1 MGKDPWFEEIP
12 KVELHIHLEGA
23 IPHEC
28 MWELV
33 KKYGGNK
40 EVSSI
45 QELKEKFVFS
55 DFSHFINTWVWKN
68 NFLREYDD
76 FELISKEVADD
87 MASQNIIYAEIF
99 YSPPDFRKH
108 GLDTQKLTQA
118 IRRGLGKNP
127 NIQIGLIPDLVR
139 DFGGKSAAITLDE
152 IKEVMD
158 FGIVG
163 IGLGGSED
171 EFPPKEFQ
179 NVFSTARNI
188 GLRTTVH
195 AGEASGPNSVWEAI
209 KYLNPDRIGHG
220 TRAIE
225 DHDLVDYLLENDLPI
240 EMCPISNI
248 RTGIV
253 ENISN
258 HPIKTFFKKGM
269 MVTVNTDDPKM
280 FGNSLAQ
287 EYYLLVEKLS
297 FTKEDIKK
305 IILNGVK
312 ASWMSNSKKQAMM
325 KRFIEHPLW

>member
-1 MGKDPWFEEIP
+1 M
-12 KVELHIHLEGA
+12 
-23 IPHEC
+23 
-28 MWELV
+28 
-33 KKYGGNK
+33 
-40 EVSSI
+40 
-45 QELKEKFVFS
+45 
-55 DFSHFINTWVWKN
+55 
-68 NFLREYDD
+68 
-76 FELISKEVADD
+76 
-87 MASQNIIYAEIF
+87 
-99 YSPPDFRKH
+99 
-108 GLDTQKLTQA
+108 
-118 IRRGLGKNP
+118 
-127 NIQIGLIPDLVR
+127 IPDLVR
-139 DFGGKSAAITLDE
+139 DFGGKSAAINLDE

-179 NVFSTARNI
+179 NVFSTARKI

-253 ENISN
+253 ENIIN
-258 HPIKTFFKKGM
+258 HPIKDFFKKGM

-287 EYYLLVEKLS
+287 EYYLLVERLG

>member
-209 KYLNPDRIGHG
+209 KYLNPD
-220 TRAIE
+220 
-225 DHDLVDYLLENDLPI
+225 
-240 EMCPISNI
+240 
-248 RTGIV
+248 
-253 ENISN
+253 
-258 HPIKTFFKKGM
+258 
-269 MVTVNTDDPKM
+269 
-280 FGNSLAQ
+280 
-287 EYYLLVEKLS
+287 
-297 FTKEDIKK
+297 
-305 IILNGVK
+305 
-312 ASWMSNSKKQAMM
+312 
-325 KRFIEHPLW
+325 